1 MKLQDYNIYK
11 KLKKGKIDVNKFP
24 KIYWNS
30 PMDVAIRNINLIFH
44 FLSIEK
50 NNQIPEILGNNKDLL
65 SAYIS
70 QHYEFIK
77 SNLENKWNVVGNH
90 YLIELTSILLTIA
103 TFSFDKGD
111 EEYKFYHDE
120 LLSELQNQFYEDG
133 TSFEGSSHYA
143 AFVTEALIIC
153 KLSIEES

>member
-1 MKLQDYNIYK
+1 MLISFQKFIGIVPWMLPLEIYQFNI
-11 KLKKGKIDVNKFP
+11 
-24 KIYWNS
+24 S
-30 PMDVAIRNINLIFH
+30 
-44 FLSIEK
+44 LSINRK
-50 NNQIPEILGNNKDLL
+50 INQILEILGNNKDLL

-77 SNLENKWNVVGNH
+77 SNLENKGNVVGNH

-103 TFSFDKGD
+103 TFSFKNKGD

-153 KLSIEES
+153 KLIN